1 MYSTISQLHA
11 AGFVEIINDT
21 YGDKYSVN
29 NSSINISQK
38 RKNDFEDYIP
48 TKIEKKIKLKSNG
61 KSLGEKTK
69 DLCDNENGEIESRSK
84 NTVLKDNG
92 FKSKIKSKNDKIN
105 TKEPNTEISEGYIIG
120 GKNRFYE
127 KPKKVGRKKLRS

>member
-11 AGFVEIINDT
+11 AGFVEILNNT
-21 YGDKYSVN
+21 YDDKCTVN
-29 NSSINISQK
+29 NISQK
-38 RKNDFEDYIP
+38 RKNDFETYIP
-48 TKIEKKIKLKSNG
+48 PKIENKIKLKSNG

-84 NTVLKDNG
+84 YSVLKDNG
-92 FKSKIKSKNDKIN
+92 FKSKIKSKNNKIN
-105 TKEPNTEISEGYIIG
+105 TVEPNTEISEGYIIG

-127 KPKKVGRKKLRS
+127 KPKKVGRKKLRA